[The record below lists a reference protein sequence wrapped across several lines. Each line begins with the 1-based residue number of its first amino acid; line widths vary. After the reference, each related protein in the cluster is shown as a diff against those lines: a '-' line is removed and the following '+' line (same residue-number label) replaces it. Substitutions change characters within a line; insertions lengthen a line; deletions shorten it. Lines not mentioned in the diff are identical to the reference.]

1 MLHNGKTA
9 RPGKAGG
16 STLMISLMVIVIFG
30 AFAYALNKMKTDT
43 ADTFNNSLM
52 YEKAAQAAYSVL
64 EMATYELYPLNRHS
78 ADEPGTPVN
87 DTVGGCR
94 RVTTYYAT
102 GRIIPGARGLDSC
115 YATVSCERK
124 GAVVDVKG
132 AVVDVVDAPA
142 DYSEYTK
149 MVHYFLTVVATCK
162 AGNFLGD
169 TYYIASK
176 KIYSELVDGE

>member
-78 ADEPGTPVN
+78 ADELGTPVN
-87 DTVGGCR
+87 DTVGGCG
-94 RVTTYYAT
+94 RVTTKYAT
-102 GRIIPGARGLDSC
+102 GGIIPDAHGLENC
-115 YATVSCERK
+115 TATVSCERR
-124 GAVVDVKG
+124 GAVVD
-132 AVVDVVDAPA
+132 D
-142 DYSEYTK
+142 TK
-149 MVHYFLTVVATCK
+149 MVHYFLTVVATCE

>member
-1 MLHNGKTA
+1 MLHNGKAA

-78 ADEPGTPVN
+78 ADDPGTPVTA
-87 DTVGGCR
+87 TVGGCG

-102 GRIIPGARGLDSC
+102 GGIIPGARGLDSC
-115 YATVSCERK
+115 YATVSCERR
-124 GAVVDVKG
+124 GAVVDTQS
-132 AVVDVVDAPA
+132 

-149 MVHYFLTVVATCK
+149 MVHYFLTVVATCE

-176 KIYSELVDGE
+176 KYIPNWLTGSSL

>member
-78 ADEPGTPVN
+78 ADEPDTPVN
-87 DTVGGCR
+87 AKDGGCG
-94 RVTTYYAT
+94 RVTTKYAT
-102 GRIIPGARGLDSC
+102 GGIIPDAHGLENC
-115 YATVSCERK
+115 YATVSCERR
-124 GAVVDVKG
+124 GA
-132 AVVDVVDAPA
+132 VVDAPA
-142 DYSEYTK
+142 DYSEYTKTK

-162 AGNFLGD
+162 AGNILDD
-169 TYYIASK
+169 TYYVATK
-176 KIYSELVDGE
+176 KMYSELVDGE

>member
-78 ADEPGTPVN
+78 ADEPGTPA
-87 DTVGGCR
+87 TATFGGCG
-94 RVTTYYAT
+94 RVTTKYAT
-102 GRIIPGARGLDSC
+102 GGIIPDAHGLDSC
-115 YATVSCERK
+115 YATVSCERR
-124 GAVVDVKG
+124 GAEVD
-132 AVVDVVDAPA
+132 VDAPS
-142 DYSEYTK
+142 DYSGYTK
-149 MVHYFLTVVATCK
+149 MVHYFLTVVATCE
-162 AGNFLGD
+162 AGNILD
-169 TYYIASK
+169 YTYYVATK
-176 KIYSELVDGE
+176 KMYSELVDGE

>member
-78 ADEPGTPVN
+78 ADEPDTPVN
-87 DTVGGCR
+87 AKDGGCG
-94 RVTTYYAT
+94 RVTTKYAT
-102 GRIIPGARGLDSC
+102 GGIIPGAHGLDSC
-115 YATVSCERK
+115 YATVSCERG
-124 GAVVDVKG
+124 GAVVD
-132 AVVDVVDAPA
+132 APS
-142 DYSEYTK
+142 DYSGYTK
-149 MVHYFLTVVATCK
+149 MVHYFLTVVATCE
-162 AGNFLGD
+162 AGNILDD
-169 TYYIASK
+169 TYYVATK
-176 KIYSELVDGE
+176 KMYSELVDGE

>member
-78 ADEPGTPVN
+78 ADDPGTPVN
-87 DTVGGCR
+87 DKVGGCG
-94 RVTTYYAT
+94 RVTTKYAT
-102 GRIIPGARGLDSC
+102 GGIIPDAHGLENC
-115 YATVSCERK
+115 TATVSCERR
-124 GAVVDVKG
+124 GA
-132 AVVDVVDAPA
+132 VVDAPA

-149 MVHYFLTVVATCK
+149 IKMVHYFLTVVATCE

>member
-1 MLHNGKTA
+1 MLHNGKTT

-78 ADEPGTPVN
+78 ADEPGTPATA
-87 DTVGGCR
+87 TVGGCG

-102 GRIIPGARGLDSC
+102 GDIIPGARGLESC
-115 YATVSCERK
+115 TATVSCERR
-124 GAVVDVKG
+124 GAVVD
-132 AVVDVVDAPA
+132 ATS

-149 MVHYFLTVVATCK
+149 MVHYFLTVVATCE
-162 AGNFLGD
+162 AGNILDD
-169 TYYIASK
+169 TYYVATK
-176 KIYSELVDGE
+176 KMYSELVDGE

>member
-1 MLHNGKTA
+1 
-9 RPGKAGG
+9 
-16 STLMISLMVIVIFG
+16 MISLMVIVIFG

-87 DTVGGCR
+87 ATVGGCG

-102 GRIIPGARGLDSC
+102 GDIIPGARGLDSC
-115 YATVSCERK
+115 YATVSCERR
-124 GAVVDVKG
+124 GAVVD
-132 AVVDVVDAPA
+132 ATSY
-142 DYSEYTK
+142 YSEYT

>member
-78 ADEPGTPVN
+78 ADDPGTPATA
-87 DTVGGCR
+87 TVGGCG

-102 GRIIPGARGLDSC
+102 GDIIPGGC
-115 YATVSCERK
+115 YATVSCEQ
-124 GAVVDVKG
+124 G
-132 AVVDVVDAPA
+132 AVVDVVDAPS
-142 DYSEYTK
+142 DYSGYTK
-149 MVHYFLTVVATCK
+149 MVHYFLTVVATCE

-169 TYYIASK
+169 THYIASK
-176 KIYSELVDGE
+176 KIYSELVDGGVLYRINPY

>member
-87 DTVGGCR
+87 ATVGGCR
-94 RVTTYYAT
+94 RVTTKYAT
-102 GRIIPGARGLDSC
+102 GGIIPDAHGLDSC
-115 YATVSCERK
+115 YATVSCERR
-124 GAVVDVKG
+124 GA
-132 AVVDVVDAPA
+132 VVDAPA

-149 MVHYFLTVVATCK
+149 MVHYFLTVVATCE
-162 AGNFLGD
+162 AGNILDD
-169 TYYIASK
+169 TYYVATK
-176 KIYSELVDGE
+176 KMYSELVDGE

>member
-87 DTVGGCR
+87 ATVGGCR

-102 GRIIPGARGLDSC
+102 GGIIPGARGLESC
-115 YATVSCERK
+115 TATVSCERR
-124 GAVVDVKG
+124 GAVVD
-132 AVVDVVDAPA
+132 ATSY
-142 DYSEYTK
+142 YSEYTK
-149 MVHYFLTVVATCK
+149 MVHYFLTVVATCE

>member
-64 EMATYELYPLNRHS
+64 EMATYEGRWLRQGYNQICHGRYYS
-78 ADEPGTPVN
+78 
-87 DTVGGCR
+87 GC
-94 RVTTYYAT
+94 
-102 GRIIPGARGLDSC
+102 AR
-115 YATVSCERK
+115 T
-124 GAVVDVKG
+124 
-132 AVVDVVDAPA
+132 
-142 DYSEYTK
+142 
-149 MVHYFLTVVATCK
+149 
-162 AGNFLGD
+162 
-169 TYYIASK
+169 
-176 KIYSELVDGE
+176 

>member
-78 ADEPGTPVN
+78 ADDPGTPVN
-87 DTVGGCR
+87 AKVGGCG

-102 GRIIPGARGLDSC
+102 GDIIPGARGLDSC
-115 YATVSCERK
+115 YATVSCERS
-124 GAVVDVKG
+124 G
-132 AVVDVVDAPA
+132 AVVDVVDAPS
-142 DYSEYTK
+142 DYSGYTK